1 MDLIIETKSH
11 YEVICVL
18 NYVNSTY
25 NTMYTQHDFG
35 GSRVKFVYIESNG
48 NVSYIRTFKS
58 AAKLGKVIHTF
69 PMFVNKVIAE
79 NNRLQLQIEN
89 LHKDLK
95 DAYEQLQIM
104 ELKQEQNMT
113 KLKTIFKL

>member
-18 NYVNSTY
+18 NYVNSKY
-25 NTMYTQHDFG
+25 NTMHTQHDFE

-48 NVSYIRTFKS
+48 NISYIRTFKS

-79 NNRLQLQIEN
+79 NNRLQLQIDN
-89 LHKDLK
+89 LHK
-95 DAYEQLQIM
+95 ELQDSY
-104 ELKQEQNMT
+104 N
-113 KLKTIFKL
+113 KLAVVEAESEVRFKTIFKI